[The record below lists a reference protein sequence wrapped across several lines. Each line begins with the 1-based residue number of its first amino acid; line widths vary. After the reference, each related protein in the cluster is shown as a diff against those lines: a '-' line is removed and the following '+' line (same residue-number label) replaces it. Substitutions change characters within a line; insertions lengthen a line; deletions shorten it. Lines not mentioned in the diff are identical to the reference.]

1 MKKTLF
7 VLLSALYLA
16 INPGVSVAQDT
27 LYKKLTITQLF
38 KLAADSSQQLKVSR
52 LAIDIAAERVH
63 VAKTLRNPVLTASA
77 NASYLGD
84 VTIFDKHFSNKTNI
98 PMPHFGNSFAAQASQ
113 LVFKGGAVKNNIAI
127 SNLQEQLAQLGY
139 EKNSLDVKIL
149 LAGTYF
155 DLFRL
160 YNQRKVYEKNIGLA
174 QLRISN
180 INKMYKQGMITRN
193 DVIRNELL
201 ITNLRTVVQQINNS
215 IAILSQQL
223 DIALGLPDNTL
234 IIPDS
239 TILITK
245 PLSGILYTHLE
256 YAYQYVPDLKSAA
269 VNSQIARKGIALAKA
284 DRFPVIGLSAGNAL
298 NRPITNS
305 LPAKD
310 VYTNGWQAGV
320 GISYNISSLYNSKHT
335 VKLANM
341 QLMQQRETEELLRQ
355 NTEFAVKAA
364 FIKHQEANQL
374 LASAEKSRELAS
386 ENFRIV
392 EKKYLNQMALLTDLV
407 DATNAKLDAELQKT
421 NVEISILYTYYQ
433 LQKATGT
440 L

>member
-1 MKKTLF
+1 MLLGALF
-7 VLLSALYLA
+7 LA
-16 INPGVSVAQDT
+16 SNPGVAASQDT
-27 LYKKLTITQLF
+27 LYKKLTVTQLF
-38 KLAADSSQQLKVSR
+38 KLAEDSSQQLKVSR
-52 LAIDIAAERVH
+52 MGIDIAAQKVE
-63 VAKTLRNPVLTASA
+63 VAKTLRNPLLTASA

-84 VTIFDKHFSNKTNI
+84 VTIYDKHFTNKTNI

-139 EKNSLDVKIL
+139 EKNILDVKIL

-160 YNQRKVYEKNIGLA
+160 YNQRKVYEKNISLA
-174 QLRISN
+174 QLRKNN
-180 INKMYKQGMITRN
+180 IIKMYKQGMITRN
-193 DVIRNELL
+193 DVIRNDLL
-201 ITNLRTVVQQINNS
+201 ITNLNTAVQQITNN

-223 DIALGLPDNTL
+223 DIALGLPDNTF
-234 IIPDS
+234 IVPDS
-239 TILITK
+239 TILTIK
-245 PLSGILYTHLE
+245 PLSGVLNNYLE
-256 YAYQYVPDLKSAA
+256 YAYLNVPDLKSAA
-269 VNSQIARKGIALAKA
+269 VSSQIARKGIALAKA

-320 GISYNISSLYNSKHT
+320 GISYNISALYNSKHT
-335 VKLANM
+335 VKLASM
-341 QLMQQRETEELLRQ
+341 QFNQQREAEELIRQ
-355 NTEFAVKAA
+355 NTEFVVKAA
-364 FIKHQEANQL
+364 YIRHQEANQL
-374 LASAEKSRELAS
+374 IASAEKSRELAE

-421 NVEISILYTYYQ
+421 NVEISILYTFYQ

>member
-1 MKKTLF
+1 MKRRLIIF
-7 VLLSALYLA
+7 IGVLYFAS
-16 INPGVSVAQDT
+16 NPGIVAAQDT
-27 LYKKLTITQLF
+27 LYKKLTISQLF

-52 LAIDIAAERVH
+52 LGIDIAAEKVQ
-63 VAKTLRNPVLTASA
+63 VAKTLRNPALTASA
-77 NASYLGD
+77 SASYIGD
-84 VTIFDKHFSNKTNI
+84 ATILDKHFSNKTNI

-139 EKNSLDVKIL
+139 QKNSLDVKIL

-160 YNQRKVYEKNIGLA
+160 YNQRKVYEKNIRLA

-201 ITNLRTVVQQINNS
+201 ITNLNTVVQQINNN
-215 IAILSQQL
+215 IGILSQQL
-223 DIALGLPDNTL
+223 DIALGLPDNTF

-239 TILITK
+239 TILSTK
-245 PLSGILYTHLE
+245 PASGVLNSHLE
-256 YAYQYVPDLKSAA
+256 FAYQNVPDLKSAA

-284 DRFPVIGLSAGNAL
+284 DRFPVIGLSAGNSL
-298 NRPITNS
+298 TRPITNS

-320 GISYNISSLYNSKHT
+320 GISYNIASLYNSKHT
-335 VKLANM
+335 VKAAKM
-341 QLMQQRETEELLRQ
+341 QLMQQQEAEVLIRQ

-364 FIKHQEANQL
+364 YIKHQEANQL

-386 ENFRIV
+386 ENFRLV
-392 EKKYLNQMALLTDLV
+392 EKKYLNQMAVLTDLL